1 VEYKKPILNVEE
13 EQMMMIFDLVY
24 TQLMLHVE
32 IMNFYVNDIFHQKMN
47 KNELNKDF
55 YVNKINISIIINL
68 RKLLSKRAI
77 KDDLGSLAI
86 A

>member
-1 VEYKKPILNVEE
+1 MEYKKPILNVEE

>member
-1 VEYKKPILNVEE
+1 
-13 EQMMMIFDLVY
+13 
-24 TQLMLHVE
+24 MLHVE